1 MGLRINLPQAELLG
15 ISGVT
20 IFELNQGNV
29 PAALS
34 TNSIYILG
42 DDGTNVNYTVTLPT
56 TVATGEEIILK
67 KVGGAPAQ
75 VQVTSAR
82 IEGTDQTIEINN
94 NQPVRLI
101 FHNATFGWL
110 LA

>member
-20 IFELNQGNV
+20 IFEIDSTNV
-29 PAALS
+29 PATLS

-42 DDGTNVNYTVTLPT
+42 GTTDFTVTLPT
-56 TVATGEEIILK
+56 TVASGEEIILK
-67 KVGGAPAQ
+67 RPGATPSQ
-75 VQVTSAR
+75 VQVASAR